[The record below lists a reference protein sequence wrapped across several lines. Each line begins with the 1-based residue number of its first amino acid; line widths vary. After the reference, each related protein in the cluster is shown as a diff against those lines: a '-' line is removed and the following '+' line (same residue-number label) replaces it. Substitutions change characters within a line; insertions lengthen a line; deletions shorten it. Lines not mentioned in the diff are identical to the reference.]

1 MGMRERL
8 FLWLVLILAASLVLA
23 IAIWLAD
30 DLGLAIAGDGLSD
43 TLLTLALIAI
53 LISVVLL
60 AIIGP
65 GVVRSRSAPP
75 DMTIKRR

>member
-30 DLGLAIAGDGLSD
+30 DLGLAVAGGGLSD
-43 TLLTLALIAI
+43 ALLTLALIAM
-53 LISVVLL
+53 LFSVALL

-65 GVVRSRSAPP
+65 SVVRGRSTPP